1 MRSKSP
7 LPLATLIN
15 TKRISLAIVLA
26 LGSGALISCGGGGD
40 SARVA
45 QTVDASKN
53 GVTRIELEDNE
64 GYAHFKGTLQLNLNG
79 RNSENALTNLNSKAS
94 WKLSDTSLGSIRNGL
109 FTAAG
114 KPGELIVTAEYAG
127 LSTTQNI
134 IVSDANLISISVTPA
149 NSSVDECKNA
159 SFTANALFDNGLTL
173 EYPLTWAITEG
184 ATLASFNDDTKGELS
199 TKNSGTV
206 SIVARGKNNS
216 DETISSP
223 VLNFPIN
230 DSLVSVALRS
240 DKTLNMREGESATVT
255 LTGTYSD
262 NSTAVITSNSN
273 LTAAPSASLTIEGAK
288 ITAKNGSY
296 AGTDVVLTGSCGGQT
311 NDLTIVVLKKQIKS
325 IEIKN
330 SNGGSDNLSVTE
342 GGNLDLNITATFADD
357 STDSNY
363 DYKVNWSIVDSKS
376 DDFDDDLI
384 TLDQTGKLTIS
395 GDLNLA
401 LNQQLKLVVR
411 AEVRDE
417 NDKVVTNA
425 QGQQLV
431 DEINIV
437 VRP

>member
-7 LPLATLIN
+7 LTLATLIN

-255 LTGTYSD
+255 LTGTYND

-296 AGTDVVLTGSCGGQT
+296 AGTDVVLTGSCGGQSGEL
-311 NDLTIVVLKKQIKS
+311 DLVILKKQIKS

-330 SNGGSDNLSVTE
+330 SNGGTDNLSVTE

-363 DYKVNWSIVDSKS
+363 DYNVNWSIVDSKS

-384 TLDQTGKLTIS
+384 TLDQTGKLSVS
-395 GDLNLA
+395 GDLDLA

>member
-7 LPLATLIN
+7 LTLATLIN

-26 LGSGALISCGGGGD
+26 LGSSALISCGGGGD
-40 SARVA
+40 STRVA

-79 RNSENALTNLNSKAS
+79 RNSENAITNLNSKAS

-114 KPGELIVTAEYAG
+114 KSGELVVTVEYAG
-127 LSTTQNI
+127 LSATQNI

-159 SFTANALFDNGLTL
+159 SFTASALFDNGLTL
-173 EYPLTWAITEG
+173 EYPLTWTVTEG
-184 ATLASFNDDTKGELS
+184 ATLASFNDATKGELS

-206 SIVARGKNNS
+206 SIIASGKNNS
-216 DETISSP
+216 GETISSQP
-223 VLNFPIN
+223 LNFPIN

-262 NSTAVITSNSN
+262 NSTALITSNSN

-296 AGTDVVLTGSCGGQT
+296 AGTNVVLTGSCGGQT
-311 NDLTIVVLKKQIKS
+311 NDLTIVVLKKQVKS

-330 SNGGSDNLSVTE
+330 SNGGTDNLSVTE

-357 STDSNY
+357 STDNNY

-384 TLDQTGKLTIS
+384 TLDQTGKLSIS

-417 NDKVVTNA
+417 NDRVATNA

>member
-7 LPLATLIN
+7 LTLATLIN

-255 LTGTYSD
+255 LTGTYND

-330 SNGGSDNLSVTE
+330 SNGGTDNLSVTE

-363 DYKVNWSIVDSKS
+363 DYNVNWSIVDSKS

-384 TLDQTGKLTIS
+384 TLDQTGKLSVS
-395 GDLNLA
+395 GDLDLA

-417 NDKVVTNA
+417 NDKVATNA